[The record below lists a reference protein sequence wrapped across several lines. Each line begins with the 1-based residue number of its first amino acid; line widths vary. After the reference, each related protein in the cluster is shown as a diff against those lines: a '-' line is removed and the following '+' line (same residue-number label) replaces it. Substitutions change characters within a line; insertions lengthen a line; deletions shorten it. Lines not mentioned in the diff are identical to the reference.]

1 MNDLFSLPSDVEF
14 ALAVAAGAQMCVVG
28 SAIFKRDDPLAAMAE
43 IRSRAGSPSV

>member
-1 MNDLFSLPSDVEF
+1 MDGGLDAETVPR
-14 ALAVAAGAQMCVVG
+14 AVAAGAQMCVVG